1 MCNYIRPLLS
11 LLSPLRSMFPLYRQ
25 ILWLP
30 CFLSHCLHHLRHRLP
45 LLLLPIEWTLGPFL
59 LLCLPP
65 PLLLKEL
72 TIGLVLRPRLPSL
85 LFYLIIFRIYH
96 QYWIRKFMM
105 WNYWRSRRAR
115 SLGWHWLRHATILW
129 IPYHMRIYCIWLSI
143 LIWTYL
149 MPLWIMQLIL
159 LASKIFRMDLT
170 DSILSV
176 PSFFISTFVN
186 AGRPIIKSLVNKYN
200 ESVKDL
206 LFYKARKEKLDM
218 G

>member
-1 MCNYIRPLLS
+1 
-11 LLSPLRSMFPLYRQ
+11 
-25 ILWLP
+25 
-30 CFLSHCLHHLRHRLP
+30 
-45 LLLLPIEWTLGPFL
+45 
-59 LLCLPP
+59 
-65 PLLLKEL
+65 
-72 TIGLVLRPRLPSL
+72 
-85 LFYLIIFRIYH
+85 
-96 QYWIRKFMM
+96 
-105 WNYWRSRRAR
+105 
-115 SLGWHWLRHATILW
+115 
-129 IPYHMRIYCIWLSI
+129 
-143 LIWTYL
+143 
-149 MPLWIMQLIL
+149 MQLIL